1 MTLHRLEKILE
12 KSWKGLEKNSIRLS
26 GKNAI
31 LTRDSSWG
39 THETREGKPTKNGVE
54 GEGEGIEGGS
64 YEVNRP

>member
-1 MTLHRLEKILE
+1 ME